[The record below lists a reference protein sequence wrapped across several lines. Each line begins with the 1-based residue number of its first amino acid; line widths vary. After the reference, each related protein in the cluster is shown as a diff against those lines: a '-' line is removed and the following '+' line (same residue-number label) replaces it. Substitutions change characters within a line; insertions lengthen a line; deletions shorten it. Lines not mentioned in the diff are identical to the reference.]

1 MSETHPQPRLTEVQ
15 ALRLAVERVQ
25 PGDQAAVLRALS
37 HPGWAALESIY
48 WNASH
53 PITGAPHQA
62 FHDYR
67 VLSLALW
74 TRLGVGTVEP
84 MTVYRQSLN
93 SPTVID
99 TMLRIL
105 GRIYAGCNL
114 AYSPAPAGYWRT
126 VYAIT
131 GFVVAQ
137 CRDGETT
144 TYEPRRNLCLQ
155 LWLMAWLNPFS
166 LVAGRLPIAVRLVG
180 LLSKS
185 CSYSITP
192 PTHAGS
198 GLAAAD
204 LADDRGPMPFSRLP
218 LDWSPEL
225 PLYVNAQS
233 AAYAIETLQASAASV
248 QAGDAYE
255 TLLGAGQAAGL
266 TASEVR
272 DFVKR
277 ALREFGHTHSRSIP
291 RLPSDGTVSTSVGMI
306 DSWSVLQEHSLR
318 TRPGRGPSAP
328 LLTAELV
335 NHSAGGF
342 LLRYRGIPSCLRA
355 GALLSM
361 RCTDAE
367 PWTLCA
373 IRWLQDNGSEVLT
386 GVEVLSNYP
395 SSTQATSEGDTTQVP
410 VIHLDVEDGRSVY
423 LPLGH
428 ADPGNVCQV
437 TVSREMWVLSAVQEL
452 GDDWEMRTVLDTL
465 SV

>member
-1 MSETHPQPRLTEVQ
+1 
-15 ALRLAVERVQ
+15 
-25 PGDQAAVLRALS
+25 
-37 HPGWAALESIY
+37 
-48 WNASH
+48 
-53 PITGAPHQA
+53 
-62 FHDYR
+62 
-67 VLSLALW
+67 
-74 TRLGVGTVEP
+74 
-84 MTVYRQSLN
+84 
-93 SPTVID
+93 
-99 TMLRIL
+99 
-105 GRIYAGCNL
+105 
-114 AYSPAPAGYWRT
+114 
-126 VYAIT
+126 
-131 GFVVAQ
+131 
-137 CRDGETT
+137 
-144 TYEPRRNLCLQ
+144 
-155 LWLMAWLNPFS
+155 MAWLNPFS

-291 RLPSDGTVSTSVGMI
+291 RLPSEGTVSTAVGMI
-306 DSWSVLQEHSLR
+306 DTWSVLQEHSLR
-318 TRPGRGPSAP
+318 TRPGRSPSAA

-361 RCTDAE
+361 RGTDAE

-410 VIHLDVEDGRSVY
+410 LIHLEVEDGRSVY

-437 TVSREMWVLSAVQEL
+437 TVGKEMWVLSAVQDL

-465 SV
+465 PL